1 MKLRQDFG
9 LQMVKVLWLWTHLRK
24 LWSSNK
30 WFIHCKWSQDY
41 GGKESNVVLWIR
53 NITHILRPL
62 NTCSSVD
69 IFRGDSGSAALLE
82 VCYRERALR
91 LTTFS
96 LLSMLRDFFFH
107 DIISAASCLAPL
119 LWWTFFL
126 WKSKK
131 KIKSL
136 FCKLPW
142 LWCFNTATEKDPI
155 N

>member
-30 WFIHCKWSQDY
+30 WFIHCKRSQDY

-96 LLSMLRDFFFH
+96 LLSMLRDFFFMTSYLLLLALLPFC
-107 DIISAASCLAPL
+107 DGLFSSGRVRKKSNLYSVSCLGYDVL
-119 LWWTFFL
+119 TQQQ
-126 WKSKK
+126 KR
-131 KIKSL
+131 IQ
-136 FCKLPW
+136 
-142 LWCFNTATEKDPI
+142 
-155 N
+155 